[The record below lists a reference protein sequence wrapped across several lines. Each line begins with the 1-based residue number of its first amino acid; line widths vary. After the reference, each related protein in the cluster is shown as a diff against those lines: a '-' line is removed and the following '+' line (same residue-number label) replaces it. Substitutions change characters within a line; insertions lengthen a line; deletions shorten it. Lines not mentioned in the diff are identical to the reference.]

1 MQTFSNM
8 QRNITYQRD
17 LKYFFLLIVVLVYEA
32 ISTIYSY
39 LPPLFGFM
47 FVIFLNSLK
56 DDSKF
61 LVFTTIIYLLFF
73 EANRDFLIFSSILFF
88 VISIYYIEP
97 ILKKIIK
104 CNKCLIPILITWIY
118 MGYSVF
124 INASYFILSI
134 EEPVFNFLIFYYII
148 IETLFAFLVLG

>member
-17 LKYFFLLIVVLVYEA
+17 LKHFFLLIIVLVYEA
-32 ISTIYSY
+32 ISTIHSY

-47 FVIFLNSLK
+47 FIIFLNALK
-56 DDSKF
+56 DNSKF

-73 EANRDFLIFSSILFF
+73 EANRDFSIFSSILFF

-97 ILKKIIK
+97 TLKKIIK

-118 MGYSVF
+118 LGYTIF

-134 EEPVFNFLIFYYII
+134 EEPVFNILIFYYII
-148 IETLFAFLVLG
+148 IETLFAFLVL